1 MLLFYLTCALV
12 SSRSFHLEIQ
22 LATDANY
29 SENREDEDEEEEE
42 GLFHIMRVFKPSQ
55 RRFRESL
62 PFD

>member
-1 MLLFYLTCALV
+1 MLLFYLACVLV

-29 SENREDEDEEEEE
+29 SENREDEDEEEE
-42 GLFHIMRVFKPSQ
+42 GLYLKMRVFYPSQ

>member
-1 MLLFYLTCALV
+1 M

>member
-1 MLLFYLTCALV
+1 M
-12 SSRSFHLEIQ
+12 SSRSFHVEIQ

-29 SENREDEDEEEEE
+29 SENREDEDEEEE